1 MTHSREGDAAERDRE
16 LVEALDE
23 ALASVHDR
31 GAAPAPEDVDERW
44 LGIGLRLGLER
55 PGHARHLLALIAAR
69 AADAGPDEA
78 ASAGRTWD
86 AAGARDTGPD
96 PDDAA
101 IIPAGPPPAGA
112 GPADRAT
119 VADGTAPAHPGAAA
133 PPPSLFLAR
142 SAAMSLADRAAQ
154 GPDVVFGWA
163 GELGAGQVTQI
174 GRAAIDMLAQGA
186 PADLGR
192 GFGLAWDGGL
202 RIPRLERDALFGE
215 FTELEVVV
223 AGIIAGHDLR
233 PAEPEARQRGFGA
246 FAQLFGTRPSGQT
259 AAATAIDGAGE
270 PGRRALVALWNTWMA
285 MRYRSGI
292 PASTF
297 DALVRPWV
305 TVVGPLPD
313 R

>member
-1 MTHSREGDAAERDRE
+1 MTHPREGDAAERDRE
-16 LVEALDE
+16 LVEALGD

-31 GAAPAPEDVDERW
+31 GVAPAPEDVDERW

-55 PGHARHLLALIAAR
+55 PGHARHLLAVIDAR
-69 AADAGPDEA
+69 AADAGSAEA
-78 ASAGRTWD
+78 ADAGG
-86 AAGARDTGPD
+86 AQGPARD
-96 PDDAA
+96 
-101 IIPAGPPPAGA
+101 PAGEAAAPAGETPAGA
-112 GPADRAT
+112 APNDRAP
-119 VADGTAPAHPGAAA
+119 AAGDIAPAHPGAAA

-163 GELGAGQVTQI
+163 EELNVGQVTRI
-174 GRAAIDMLAQGA
+174 GRVALDMLAQGA

-202 RIPRLERDALFGE
+202 RIPRLERDGLFGE
-215 FTELEVVV
+215 FTDLQVVV
-223 AGIIAGHDLR
+223 AGIIAGRDLR
-233 PAEPEARQRGFGA
+233 SAERETRQRGFGA
-246 FAQLFGTRPSGQT
+246 FAQLFGPRSSGPT
-259 AAATAIDGAGE
+259 AAAAAIDGAGE

-297 DALVRPWV
+297 EALVRPWV

-313 R
+313 H

>member
-1 MTHSREGDAAERDRE
+1 MTSSPEDAAAERDKE
-16 LVEALDE
+16 LAEALGE

-31 GAAPAPEDVDERW
+31 GAAPAPADVDERW

-55 PGHARHLLALIAAR
+55 PGHARHLLELIDAR
-69 AADAGPDEA
+69 AAVAGSDGAA
-78 ASAGRTWD
+78 ASRGAAD
-86 AAGARDTGPD
+86 AAGTAD
-96 PDDAA
+96 
-101 IIPAGPPPAGA
+101 AGA
-112 GPADRAT
+112 APGEGGAGEPGEVATPGAVPGPAAA
-119 VADGTAPAHPGAAA
+119 ADA

-142 SAAMSLADRAAQ
+142 SAAMSLPDRAAQ
-154 GPDVVFGWA
+154 GPGVVFGWA
-163 GELGAGQVTQI
+163 EELGAGQVTRI
-174 GRAAIDMLAQGA
+174 GRVVIDMLAHGA

-223 AGIIAGHDLR
+223 ASIIAGRDLR
-233 PAEPEARQRGFGA
+233 AAERESRQRGFGA
-246 FAQLFGTRPSGQT
+246 FAQLFSGRQSGQT
-259 AAATAIDGAGE
+259 AAAAAIDGAGE
-270 PGRRALVALWNTWMA
+270 PGRLGLVALWNTWMA

-297 DALVRPWV
+297 EALVRPWV